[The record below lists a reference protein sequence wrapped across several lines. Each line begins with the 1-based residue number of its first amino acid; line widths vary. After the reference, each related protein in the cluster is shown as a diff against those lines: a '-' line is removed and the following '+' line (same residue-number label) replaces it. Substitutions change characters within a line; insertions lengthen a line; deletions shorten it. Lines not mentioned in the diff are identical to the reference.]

1 MTRLFIALGLLGAVT
16 SSAAAQQPDFSG
28 VDRFWQIAS
37 WLQRDTEPP
46 TAAWDSLFAT
56 PGYAALEARE
66 RRRAALV
73 LGMRAALRPSL
84 APVRDSILATGSWT
98 ARVVRHVQTLPARKS
113 ELDARRARLTGEAFL
128 ARAIERA
135 QTLLPAGTAAR
146 FGSPQVAFLF
156 FLPDGRGYPDL
167 LVADLAN
174 VANKTDAIGFFAH
187 EATHFYFGR
196 LARER
201 AVRPR
206 TPGDSAMLRLLT
218 KLFEESVGDQHDKAP
233 YLTLTDAAF
242 AAAPMDAGWRD
253 YMRQYR
259 AHYAEAES
267 QVARMDEMLARAAE
281 AGDGVVR
288 AVADSLNRALP
299 LEGRPLGFYI
309 TQRIRT
315 SGDEAL
321 REAMG
326 DPVAWIETYQRATR
340 GMSASTLRL
349 VERLRG
355 QSR

>member
-1 MTRLFIALGLLGAVT
+1 MLLIGGVT
-16 SSAAAQQPDFSG
+16 PSASGQQPDFSG

-37 WLQRDTEPP
+37 LLQRDAEPP

-66 RRRAALV
+66 RRRAAIV

-84 APVRDSILATGSWT
+84 ATVRDSILATSSWT

-113 ELDARRARLTGEAFL
+113 ALDARRGMLEGGAFL
-128 ARAIERA
+128 PRASERA
-135 QTLLPAGTAAR
+135 QTLLPAGTTAR
-146 FGSPQVAFLF
+146 FGLPQVAFVF

-174 VANKTDAIGFFAH
+174 IANKTDPIGFFAH

-206 TPGDSAMLRLLT
+206 TPGDSAVLRLLT
-218 KLFEESVGDQHDKAP
+218 KLFEESVGDQHDKAAHV
-233 YLTLTDAAF
+233 TLTDEAF

-267 QVARMDEMLARAAE
+267 QVARVDETLARAAE
-281 AGDGVVR
+281 AGDGVVM

-309 TQRIRT
+309 TWRIRT
-315 SGDEAL
+315 AAGDAAL
-321 REAMG
+321 QATIG
-326 DPVAWIETYQRATR
+326 DPVAWLETYGRSGGRLDPA
-340 GMSASTLRL
+340 TLRL
-349 VERLRG
+349 VRRLRG